1 MSEIVICEFMDEAAI
16 REGLAGFDVHYDP
29 KLVDRADELRARVAD
44 ARALIVRNRTQVR
57 GALLEAAVKLEAV
70 GRLGVGLD
78 NIDVEACRART
89 VAVFP
94 ATGANDGAVA
104 EYVIGAALHLRR
116 GVFGATGAMLAG
128 QWPREKLMGREL
140 AGATLGL
147 VGFGAIAQEVAW
159 RAAAFGMAIVAHDP
173 HVAPDDARWQQVWGQ
188 VERLALPD
196 LLARAD
202 VISLHVPLTDG
213 TRNLIDAA
221 ALAQCRTDAV
231 VINSARGGVVDEAA
245 LAAALKAGRLGGAAL
260 DVFAQEPLTPEACDM
275 FASCSNLLLTPHV
288 AGVTAESN
296 VRVSQVTV
304 AAVARHLRRG

>member
-29 KLVDRADELRARVAD
+29 KLVDRPDELLRRVTD
-44 ARALIVRNRTQVR
+44 ARALIVRNRTPVR
-57 GALLEAAVKLEAV
+57 GALLDTAAKLEVV

-78 NIDVEACRART
+78 NIDVAACEARNI
-89 VAVFP
+89 AVFP
-94 ATGANDGAVA
+94 ATGANDVAVA

-116 GVFGATGAMLAG
+116 GVFAATSTTVAG

-147 VGFGAIAQEVAW
+147 VGFGAIAQEVAR

-173 HVAPDDARWQQVWGQ
+173 HVAPDDSRWTQVCGAVQ
-188 VERLALPD
+188 RLALPD

-213 TRNLIDAA
+213 TRNLIDAD
-221 ALAQCRTDAV
+221 ALARCKADAILV
-231 VINSARGGVVDEAA
+231 NSARGGVVDEQA
-245 LAAALKAGRLGGAAL
+245 LADALKAGRLGGAAL
-260 DVFAQEPLTPEACDM
+260 DVFSSEPLTPDAGRT
-275 FASCSNLLLTPHV
+275 FADCPNLLLTPHI

-296 VRVSQVTV
+296 VRVSHVTV
-304 AAVARHLRRG
+304 AAVARHLRCG